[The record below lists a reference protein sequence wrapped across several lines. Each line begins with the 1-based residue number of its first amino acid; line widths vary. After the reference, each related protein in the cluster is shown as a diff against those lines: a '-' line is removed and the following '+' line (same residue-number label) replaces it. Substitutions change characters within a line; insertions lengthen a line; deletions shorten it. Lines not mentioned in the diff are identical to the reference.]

1 MIKKYVTRHN
11 EMSPQ
16 FAQVVLL
23 NNQVLRIEN
32 KDV

>member
-1 MIKKYVTRHN
+1 MKHDTMKWQLQV
-11 EMSPQ
+11 
-16 FAQVVLL
+16 AQVVKL